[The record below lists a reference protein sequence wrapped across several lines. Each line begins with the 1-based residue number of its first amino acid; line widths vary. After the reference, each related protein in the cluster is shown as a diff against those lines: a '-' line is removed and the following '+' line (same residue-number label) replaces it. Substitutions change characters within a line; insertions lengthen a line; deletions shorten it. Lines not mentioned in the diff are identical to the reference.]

1 MSGAAAACRRSAPR
15 SAMPAGIPGFAEA
28 DRDAVDTLSE
38 RRANDPL
45 APPPERAAGVGNG
58 IAR

>member
-1 MSGAAAACRRSAPR
+1 
-15 SAMPAGIPGFAEA
+15 MPAGIPGFAEA
-28 DRDAVDTLSE
+28 DRDAVDALSE

-45 APPPERAAGVGNG
+45 APPSERAAGVGNG